1 MNRSARKRILVTC
14 IGLAVCFTGFSVRL
28 LHVQVARHE
37 HYSEIARDIH
47 VIRRSLPSSRG
58 SILDTNGQ
66 LLAGNE
72 PVKDVIVDAT
82 IVKEPEL
89 LAGLLAEA
97 LKLDKSELHTNFTQE
112 KYVKA
117 LQKLSRSRYLVVQR
131 KVSQTVVDDILAKLA
146 ALNKD
151 RRDWNKI
158 RGVSFEQS
166 ARRIWPNQSL
176 LCHILG
182 YVNSNNFGMD
192 GIEGSLNR
200 VLQGVDGFR
209 DIERTRAGVEVVSF
223 RGEER
228 APRNGGNVRLTIDMR
243 LQTIV
248 EEELDAVVRRYRPKG
263 ATVIMM
269 DPHTGRVL
277 ALANR
282 PNFNPNKQDGV
293 EELARLNRAV
303 SAQCEPGSTFKI
315 VTIAAT
321 LNEGT
326 RSLTS
331 MVNCEN
337 GYWAPWKL
345 RDHHPYASLSVKDV
359 LVRSSNIGVAK
370 LATFMGREKFADYIH
385 GFGFGYRTGI
395 TLPGEINGKIHPVS
409 SWNDMS
415 ITRVPMGHEVA
426 ATPLQIVTAISAIA
440 NGGRLMTP
448 QIVQEVTDEFGAVT
462 ESFPP
467 LVVRQV
473 VSPKV
478 TRHVTEAL
486 VEVTGPKGTAK
497 AAQVAGF
504 SVAGK
509 TGTAQKL
516 ENGHYTNDK
525 SVCSFVGF
533 MPAEAPVFA
542 LLVSVDEPREARHKA
557 VGGLVAGPVFSRI
570 AERTARCLRMEPT
583 KLPPSPVM
591 VAKAASKTGG
601 AEMNRRK
608 P

>member
-14 IGLAVCFTGFSVRL
+14 IGVAVCFTGFSVRL

-37 HYSEIARDIH
+37 HYLDTARRLH
-47 VIRRSLPSSRG
+47 VVRKILPSSRG
-58 SILDTNGQ
+58 SILDSNGQ

-89 LAGLLAEA
+89 VAGLLAEA
-97 LKLDKSELHTNFTQE
+97 LKLDKSELHAKFTQE
-112 KYVKA
+112 RYLKD
-117 LQKLSRSRYLVVQR
+117 LQKYSRSHYVVVQR

-146 ALNKD
+146 ALNND

-176 LCHILG
+176 LCHIIG
-182 YVNSNNFGMD
+182 YVNSHNFGMD
-192 GIEGSLNR
+192 GVEGSLNR

-228 APRNGGNVRLTIDMR
+228 APRNGANVRLTIDMR

-248 EEELDAVVRRYRPKG
+248 EEELDAVIRRYRPKG

-269 DPHTGRVL
+269 DPHTGRIL

-293 EELARLNRAV
+293 DELARLNRAV

-315 VTIAAT
+315 VTIAAS
-321 LNEGT
+321 LNEGS

-331 MVNCEN
+331 MIDCEN

-345 RDHHPYASLSVKDV
+345 RDHHPYATLSVKDV

-370 LATFMGREKFADYIH
+370 LATSLGRERFAGYIH
-385 GFGFGYRTGI
+385 NFGFGYRTGI
-395 TLPGEINGKIHPVS
+395 TLPGEINGTIHPVS
-409 SWNDMS
+409 QWHDMS

-448 QIVQEVTDEFGAVT
+448 QIVQEVTDEFGTVT

-486 VEVTGPKGTAK
+486 IEVTGPKGTAK
-497 AAQVAGF
+497 AAQVPGF
-504 SVAGK
+504 GVAGK

-542 LLVSVDEPREARHKA
+542 LLVLVDEPRETRQKA
-557 VGGLVAGPVFSRI
+557 VGGLVAAPAFSRI
-570 AERTARCLRMEPT
+570 AERAARCLRLEPT
-583 KLPPSPVM
+583 KLPSSPAI
-591 VAKAASKTGG
+591 VAKANSKTGG
-601 AEMNRRK
+601 VGRDFRR